1 MRSFAEDLWVLYVV
15 QVLSASPPMLN
26 QLTIAIAGATGAV
39 GREMLQCLEQR
50 RFPHARLRL
59 FASPRSSGTTL
70 PFAGRE
76 LKVETLNADALAG
89 VDLALFSAGSSIT
102 RDLAPAAAKHNCVI
116 IDNSSAFRM
125 DPAVPLVVP
134 EVNPAAL
141 AAPTNKM
148 LNVKWSTRPVPAIIA
163 NPNCS
168 TIILLMA
175 LTPLRAAFGVER
187 AVVSTYQA
195 ASGAG
200 AKGMDDLEEQTRC
213 ALGGRSAEPN
223 VFHEPYAFNLFS
235 HNTAID
241 PLTGLNVE
249 ETKVI
254 LETRKIWS
262 EDALPAAQRAALTAT
277 CIRVPVRRAHAES
290 VNVTLRKDATARQVR
305 AALEAFPGVQIVDDR
320 DTNNFPTPLKASGKD
335 EVLVG
340 RIRPDASRI
349 PPDTLAA
356 MAMGK
361 AGGLDDIPCR
371 GFDLFICGDQLLK
384 GAALNAVQIAE
395 LLIK

>member
-1 MRSFAEDLWVLYVV
+1 M
-15 QVLSASPPMLN
+15 PN

-39 GREMLQCLEQR
+39 GREMLTCLEKR
-50 RFPHARLRL
+50 RFPHASLRL
-59 FASPRSSGTTL
+59 FASERSAGSTL

-76 LKVETLNADALAG
+76 VRVEALNGDALAG
-89 VDLALFSAGSSIT
+89 VDIALFSAGSSIT
-102 RDLAPAAAKHNCVI
+102 RDLAPAAARHNCVI

-134 EVNPAAL
+134 EVNPGALEAA
-141 AAPTNKM
+141 TNTT
-148 LNVKWSTRPVPAIIA
+148 LRVPWSNKPVPAIVA

-200 AKGMDDLEEQTRC
+200 AKGMDELEEQTR
-213 ALGGRSAEPN
+213 ADLAGWRAEPK

-254 LETRKIWS
+254 LETRKIWGEES
-262 EDALPAAQRAALTAT
+262 LPHARRVALTAT

-290 VNVTLRKDATARQVR
+290 VNVTLRREATARQVR
-305 AALEAFPGVQIVDDR
+305 EALAAFPGVQVVDDR
-320 DTNNFPTPLKASGKD
+320 AANSFPTPLKASGKD
-335 EVLVG
+335 EILVG
-340 RIRPDASRI
+340 RIRPDASLI
-349 PPDTLAA
+349 APDDLARLA
-356 MAMGK
+356 RDR
-361 AGGLDDIPCR
+361 GGLDEIPCR

-395 LLIK
+395 MLVTTPHSTP

>member
-1 MRSFAEDLWVLYVV
+1 M
-15 QVLSASPPMLN
+15 PN

-39 GREMLQCLEQR
+39 GREMLTCLEKR
-50 RFPHARLRL
+50 RFPHASLRL
-59 FASPRSSGTTL
+59 FASERSAGSML

-76 LKVETLNADALAG
+76 VRVEALTGDALAG
-89 VDLALFSAGSSIT
+89 VDIALFSAGSSIT
-102 RDLAPAAAKHNCVI
+102 RDIAPAAARHNCVI

-125 DPAVPLVVP
+125 DPTVPLVVP
-134 EVNPAAL
+134 EINPGAFD
-141 AAPTNKM
+141 APTNTT
-148 LNVKWSTRPVPAIIA
+148 LRVPWSKKPVPAIVA

-200 AKGMDDLEEQTRC
+200 AKGMDELEAQTR
-213 ALGGRSAEPN
+213 ADLSGLRAEPK

-235 HNTAID
+235 HNTAVD

-254 LETRKIWS
+254 LETRKIWGEES
-262 EDALPAAQRAALTAT
+262 LPPARRAALTAT

-290 VNVTLRKDATARQVR
+290 VNVTLRREATARHVR
-305 AALEAFPGVQIVDDR
+305 EALAAFPGVRVVDDR
-320 DTNNFPTPLKASGKD
+320 AANSFPTPLKASGKD

-340 RIRPDASRI
+340 RIRPDASRL

-356 MAMGK
+356 LSKSTGSV
-361 AGGLDDIPCR
+361 DDVPCIA
-371 GFDLFICGDQLLK
+371 FDLFICGDQLLK

-395 LLIK
+395 MLVTTPHSTA

>member
-1 MRSFAEDLWVLYVV
+1 MPNR
-15 QVLSASPPMLN
+15 
-26 QLTIAIAGATGAV
+26 LTIAIAGATGAV
-39 GREMLQCLEQR
+39 GREMLTCLEKR

-59 FASPRSSGTTL
+59 FASPRSAGNTL
-70 PFAGRE
+70 PFAGCE
-76 LKVETLNADALAG
+76 LTVEALTADALAG
-89 VDLALFSAGSSIT
+89 IDIALFSAGSSIT
-102 RDLAPAAAKHNCVI
+102 RDLAPAAARHNCVI

-125 DPAVPLVVP
+125 DPSVPLVVP

-141 AAPTNKM
+141 AAPSNKM
-148 LNVKWSTRPVPAIIA
+148 LSVKWSPRPVPAIVA

-200 AKGMDDLEEQTRC
+200 AKGMDELEEQTR
-213 ALGGRSAEPN
+213 ADLRGERAEPR

-254 LETRKIWS
+254 LETRKIWG
-262 EDALPAAQRAALTAT
+262 EELLPPAQRAAITAT

-290 VNVTLRKDATARQVR
+290 VNITLRRDATARQVR
-305 AALEAFPGVQIVDDR
+305 EALAAFPGVQVVDDC

-340 RIRPDASRI
+340 RIRPDASLLA
-349 PPDTLAA
+349 PDELARLA
-356 MAMGK
+356 RDR
-361 AGGLDDIPCR
+361 GGLDDIPCR

>member
-1 MRSFAEDLWVLYVV
+1 MR
-15 QVLSASPPMLN
+15 QN
-26 QLTIAIAGATGAV
+26 LTIAIAGATGAV
-39 GREMLQCLEQR
+39 GREMLTCLEKR

-59 FASPRSSGTTL
+59 FASPRSAGSTL

-76 LKVETLNADALAG
+76 LSVEALTGDALKG
-89 VDLALFSAGSSIT
+89 VDIALFSAGSSIT
-102 RDLAPAAAKHNCVI
+102 RDIAPAAARHNCVI

-125 DPAVPLVVP
+125 DPAAPLVVP

-141 AAPTNKM
+141 AAPSNTT
-148 LNVKWSTRPVPAIIA
+148 LNVKWSPRPVPAIIT

-175 LTPLRAAFGVER
+175 LTPLRAAFGIER

-200 AKGMDDLEEQTRC
+200 AKGMDELEEQTRC
-213 ALGGRSAEPN
+213 ALAGQSAEPK

-262 EDALPAAQRAALTAT
+262 EELLPPGQRAAITAT

-290 VNVTLRKDATARQVR
+290 VNITLRREATARQVR
-305 AALEAFPGVQIVDDR
+305 EALAAFPGVRVVDDR
-320 DTNNFPTPLKASGKD
+320 AANHFPTPLKASRKD

-340 RIRPDASRI
+340 RIRPDASRL
-349 PPDTLAA
+349 PPDELARLA
-356 MAMGK
+356 RDR
-361 AGGLDDIPCR
+361 GGLDEIPCR